1 MEFQSSSKTRRRGRP
16 TSPNLQ
22 NKKNS
27 NKDSTFSSSAASNMN
42 NNNTSNAT
50 MAQYNADAK
59 LMAEFELSGVSGK
72 SFNYSRSV
80 LYAPQDNANEEEI
93 TSYLSRI
100 QRGGLVQP
108 FGCVLAIEEHTF
120 KIIGYSENCF
130 DMLGFKI
137 AESSKL
143 ITLIG
148 VDARTLFTPS
158 SGASLA
164 KAMTSRE
171 ISLLNPIWVHSR
183 STHKPFYAILHR
195 IDVGIVIDL
204 EPANSSDPA
213 LLLAGAVQSQKL
225 AVRSISRLQSL
236 PGGDIGVLC
245 DTVVEDVQK
254 LTGYDR
260 VMVYKFHDD
269 NHGEVLSEIR
279 RSDLEPYLG
288 LHYPATDIPQAARF
302 LFKQNRI
309 RMICDC
315 NAQPVKIVQSEELKQ
330 PLCLV
335 NSTLRSPHGCH
346 TQYMANMGSISSL
359 VMSVVINSSDS
370 RKLWGLV
377 VCHHST
383 PRYVPFPLRY
393 ACEFFMQAFGLQL
406 HMELQLASQLAE
418 KKTLQMQTLLCDM
431 LLRDVPFGIVTQ
443 SPSIMD
449 LVKCDGAALYYGG
462 KCWLLGV
469 TPTEAQVKDIAE
481 WLLVAH
487 KDSTGLS
494 TDSLADAAYPGA
506 ALLGDEVCGM
516 ATARITSE
524 DFLFWFRSHTANEV
538 KWGGAKHH
546 PDDKD
551 DGGKMHPRSSFNAFL
566 EVVKSRSMPWD
577 VPEINAIHSLQ
588 IIMRESIQEIEN
600 SSLKTMTSSQQ
611 NDADG
616 PSMDELSS
624 VAMEMVRLIETATAP
639 IFGVDPSGLIN
650 GWNGKIADL
659 TGLQASEAIGK
670 SLINDIAHEDSHETV
685 EKVLHRALLGE
696 EDKNVEIKLR
706 RFGKD
711 PPKSVLYLVTNT
723 CTSRD
728 HKNDVVGVCFV
739 AQDVTPEKAVM
750 DKFIQLQGDY
760 EAIVQSLNPLIPPIF
775 ASDENACCSEW
786 NAAMERLTGW
796 TRYEI
801 LGRTLPG
808 EVFGGLCR
816 LRGQDALTKFMIL
829 FYQAISGHDT
839 KRLPFGFFNRTG
851 EFVEVFLTANKRTDE
866 HGNII
871 GCFCFLQPT
880 LVDPEASDERQD
892 NKESLSKIKEFSY
905 IRQQMKNPLNG
916 IQFTHKLLEATCVSD
931 NQKQLLE
938 TSEACEK
945 QILSVID
952 NMDFG
957 SIEDGSKVELNME
970 EFVLGN
976 VVDAIVSQVMILLKE
991 KNLQLLHDI
1000 PDQIKTLPLYGDQIK
1015 LQLILSDF
1023 LLSVVHHAPSPD
1035 GWVEIKVL
1043 PGLKLI
1049 QDGNECIRLQF
1060 RMTHP
1065 GQGLPAALI
1074 EDMSG
1079 GRNRGTTQEGI
1090 ALNFSQKLVNTMN
1103 GLVRYVRE
1111 ENKCYFLID
1120 LELKTGK
1127 STQHG
1132 PDSDGTEKME
1142 I

>member
-1 MEFQSSSKTRRRGRP
+1 MESQSSENRRGGGGR
-16 TSPNLQ
+16 TSLNQ
-22 NKKNS
+22 NKQNN
-27 NKDSTFSSSAASNMN
+27 NKDSGLNTSSAASNMKN
-42 NNNTSNAT
+42 NASKAAL
-50 MAQYNADAK
+50 AQYNADAK
-59 LMAEFELSGVSGK
+59 LMAEFEQSSVSGK
-72 SFNYSRSV
+72 SFDYSKSV
-80 LYAPQDNANEEEI
+80 PFPPHEANEEEI

-108 FGCVLAIEEHTF
+108 FGCMVAIEEPTF

-130 DMLGFKI
+130 DMLGFKPTKM
-137 AESSKL
+137 KL
-143 ITLIG
+143 GLIG
-148 VDARTLFTPS
+148 VDARNLFTPS
-158 SGASLA
+158 SGDSLA
-164 KAMTSRE
+164 KVMASRE

-183 STHKPFYAILHR
+183 TTHKPFYAILHR

-245 DTVVEDVQK
+245 DTAVEDVQK

-269 NHGEVLSEIR
+269 NHGEIVSEIR

-302 LFKQNRI
+302 LFKQNRV

-315 NAQPVKIVQSEELKQ
+315 NAQPVKVVQSEELKQ
-330 PLCLV
+330 PICLV
-335 NSTLRSPHGCH
+335 NSTLRSPHECH
-346 TQYMANMGSISSL
+346 SKYMANMGSISSL
-359 VMSVVINSSDS
+359 VMAVLINSGDS
-370 RKLWGLV
+370 MKLWGLI
-377 VCHHST
+377 VCHHTS

-393 ACEFFMQAFGLQL
+393 ACEFFTQAFGLQL
-406 HMELQLASQLAE
+406 NMELQLASQLAE

-431 LLRDVPFGIVTQ
+431 LLRDVPFGVVTQ

-449 LVKCDGAALYYGG
+449 LVKCDGAALYCGG

-469 TPTEAQVKDIAE
+469 TPTEAQVKDIAQ

-494 TDSLADAAYPGA
+494 TDCLADAGYPGA
-506 ALLGDEVCGM
+506 ALLGDAVCGM
-516 ATARITSE
+516 ATARITSK
-524 DFLFWFRSHTANEV
+524 DFLFWFRSHTAKEV

-566 EVVKSRSMPWD
+566 EVVKSRSLPWEI
-577 VPEINAIHSLQ
+577 PEINAIHSLQ
-588 IIMRESIQEIEN
+588 IIMRESIQENEN
-600 SSLKTMTSSQQ
+600 SSLKTLTTSQQ

-650 GWNGKIADL
+650 GWNEKIADL
-659 TGLQASEAIGK
+659 TGLHASEAVGM
-670 SLINDIAHEDSHETV
+670 SLINDITHEDSRGTV

-696 EDKNVEIKLR
+696 EEKNVEIKLR

-711 PPKSVLYLVTNT
+711 PPGSVIYLVTNA

-728 HKNDVVGVCFV
+728 HKNGVVGVSFV
-739 AQDVTPEKAVM
+739 AQDVTPEKFIM
-750 DKFIQLQGDY
+750 DKFIQLRGDY
-760 EAIVQSLNPLIPPIF
+760 EAIVQSLSPLIPPIF

-796 TRYEI
+796 TKYEVM
-801 LGRTLPG
+801 GRTLPG

-816 LRGQDALTKFMIL
+816 LTGQDALTKFMIL

-839 KRLPFGFFNRTG
+839 KKLPFGFFNRTG
-851 EFVEVFLTANKRTDE
+851 EFLEVFLTANKRTDE
-866 HGNII
+866 HGNVC
-871 GCFCFLQPT
+871 GCFCFLQPMMI
-880 LVDPEASDERQD
+880 DPEASDERQD
-892 NKESLSKIKEFSY
+892 SKDSLWKYKEYAYVL
-905 IRQQMKNPLNG
+905 QQMKNPLNG
-916 IQFTHKLLEATCVSD
+916 IQFTHKLLEATCISD

-957 SIEDGSKVELNME
+957 GIEDGKVQLNME

-976 VVDAIVSQVMILLKE
+976 VVDAIVSQVMIFLKE

-1015 LQLILSDF
+1015 LQRVLSDF

-1049 QDGNECIRLQF
+1049 QDGNELIHLQL

-1074 EDMSG
+1074 DDMSG
-1079 GRNRGTTQEGI
+1079 ERNRWTTQEGI
-1090 ALNFSQKLVNTMN
+1090 ALNVSQKLLNVMN
-1103 GLVRYVRE
+1103 GHVRYVRE
-1111 ENKCYFLID
+1111 EDKCYFLID
-1120 LELKTGK
+1120 VELQTSKP
-1127 STQHG
+1127 TQHG
-1132 PDSDGTEKME
+1132 PKLEVTQE
-1142 I
+1142 IEI